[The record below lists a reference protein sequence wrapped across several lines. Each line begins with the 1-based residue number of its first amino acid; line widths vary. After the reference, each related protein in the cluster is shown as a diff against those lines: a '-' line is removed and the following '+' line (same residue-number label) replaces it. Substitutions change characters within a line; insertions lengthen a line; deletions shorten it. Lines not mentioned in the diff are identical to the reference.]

1 MERENITHICVVQ
14 VFCSFNLYMVYSTVS
29 AQCTVL
35 FDYKSIIS
43 NMCYIL
49 QILFVSEMVNN
60 FY

>member
-1 MERENITHICVVQ
+1 MERENFIHICVVQ
-14 VFCSFNLYMVYSTVS
+14 VFCSFNVYIVQCTDSTVYYL
-29 AQCTVL
+29 T
-35 FDYKSIIS
+35 IIS

>member
-1 MERENITHICVVQ
+1 MERENITDICVVQ
-14 VFCSFNLYMVYSTVS
+14 VFCSLNLYIVYSTVS
-29 AQCTVL
+29 SLSTL
-35 FDYKSIIS
+35 YYLTIIS